1 MGTIKFNSG
10 IKKIGIENEN
20 GTIVAE
26 LIINSGDDK
35 LYDKFISLMDNLK
48 EIQESSDKKIE
59 ALGLNSVDSIDTE
72 DMKKLLDVNREAVES
87 LIEETEKMFGA
98 GLIRKMYADNYE
110 LNPDF
115 LPGLEMLFEFYEQI
129 LPIVEEIFRN
139 KHSRYSPAKRGRVNV

>member
-20 GTIVAE
+20 GTIVAK
-26 LIINSGDDK
+26 LIINSCDDR
-35 LYDKFISLMDNLK
+35 LYDKFISLMENLK
-48 EIQESSDKKIE
+48 EIQESSNKKIE
-59 ALGLNSVDSIDTE
+59 SLGLNSVDSINTE
-72 DMKKLLDVNREAVES
+72 DMRKLLEVNREAIEG
-87 LIEETEKMFGA
+87 LIEETEKMFGS

-139 KHSRYSPAKRGRVNV
+139 KHSRYSPSKRGRANV